1 MSNVAIENINDTNND
16 VNEKSTLALE
26 VRTVQSPPF
35 RCLIEALKEI
45 LTDANIEFD
54 DTGMKIIAMDASHTV
69 LVHLKLEAKNF
80 ESYHCPNKIVLGVGM
95 LNFFKLIKT
104 LGNNDTLTLFIE
116 NEDQNKLGIKIENGE
131 KNSVTRYK
139 LNLMDLPEE
148 SISVP
153 PATFE
158 SVITMP
164 SVDFQKLCRDMHNI
178 ADLLEIKSVG
188 SQLLFNCKGDIGT
201 AEHVIGENNS
211 GMSFLKNNNPEEII
225 QGIFALKHLVM
236 FTKCTNLSNQV
247 EIYLKNDYPLIISYG
262 VASLGNIKLCL
273 APQCTETA

>member
-1 MSNVAIENINDTNND
+1 MSVEVQETAPDTTPQE
-16 VNEKSTLALE
+16 VSSLLLE
-26 VRTVQSPPF
+26 IRTVQSPPF
-35 RCLIEALKEI
+35 RCLVEALKEI

-54 DTGMKIIAMDASHTV
+54 ESGLKIIAMDASHTV

-80 ESYHCPNKIVLGVGM
+80 ESYHCPKKFVIGVGM

-104 LGNNDTLTLFIE
+104 LGNNDTLTLYVE
-116 NEDQNKLGIKIENGE
+116 ADDPNKLGIKIENGE

-148 SISVP
+148 SITVP
-153 PATFE
+153 PAQFE

-178 ADLLEIKSVG
+178 SDHIEIKSVG
-188 SQLLFNCKGDIGT
+188 NQLMFNCKGDIGS
-201 AEHVIGENNS
+201 AELVIGENNS
-211 GMSFLKNNNPEEII
+211 GMSFLQNNKPDEII
-225 QGIFALKHLVM
+225 QGVFALKHLVM

-247 EIYLKNDYPLIISYG
+247 EVYLKNDYPLIISYG
-262 VASLGNIKLCL
+262 VASLGTIMLCL
-273 APQCTETA
+273 APQCKDT